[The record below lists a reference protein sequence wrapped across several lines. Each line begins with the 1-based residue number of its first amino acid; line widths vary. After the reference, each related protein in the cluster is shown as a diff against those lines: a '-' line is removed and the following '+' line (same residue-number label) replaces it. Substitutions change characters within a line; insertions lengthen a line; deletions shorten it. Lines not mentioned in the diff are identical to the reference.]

1 MKTVVSDND
10 DTVSLRKTIIMEQ
23 INTTTNVQPMMDDQA
38 VQQNKSSLWILF
50 AAGIF
55 LCVVIGAALIIWR
68 PSVKDPVISSVN
80 TPNTSALTQ
89 TSDTWMNPATTVV
102 DNTLTMNTTDNAE
115 LAGPT
120 TIDLNALPAAN
131 DITTVRDDSAVAA
144 NAAPV
149 AAAPVVSKPV
159 ITEAA
164 EPVVAKKPAPAATAT
179 PKKTQTV
186 TEYWIQTGSFSSR
199 EYAENAQDIIASYKI
214 DSEIFTKEVNG
225 KTWYRVRMGPYKTK
239 TEADYWKT
247 AISSDDVNF
256 KDAYITE
263 VKTQK

>member
-1 MKTVVSDND
+1 
-10 DTVSLRKTIIMEQ
+10 MEQ
-23 INTTTNVQPMMDDQA
+23 INTAMNVQPMMEEQT

-55 LCVVIGAALIIWR
+55 LCVVIGAALILWR

-80 TPNTSALTQ
+80 QPVSSQ
-89 TSDTWMNPATTVV
+89 TTDTWMNPATTTSLDTNVSV
-102 DNTLTMNTTDNAE
+102 TSADNAALAGTE

-120 TIDLNALPAAN
+120 TIDLNALPAA
-131 DITTVRDDSAVAA
+131 DDFTTVRDDTAA
-144 NAAPV
+144 TVTASTAAP
-149 AAAPVVSKPV
+149 AAPAATVSKPV
-159 ITEAA
+159 VTETA
-164 EPVVAKKPAPAATAT
+164 PVVTKKPAQTAAAA
-179 PKKTQTV
+179 PKKTTV

>member
-1 MKTVVSDND
+1 
-10 DTVSLRKTIIMEQ
+10 MEQ
-23 INTTTNVQPMMDDQA
+23 INTAMNVQPMMEEQT

-55 LCVVIGAALIIWR
+55 LCVVIGAALILWR

-80 TPNTSALTQ
+80 QPVSSQ
-89 TSDTWMNPATTVV
+89 TTDTWMNPATTVEPTV
-102 DNTLTMNTTDNAE
+102 TLNAGESAAVNAE
-115 LAGPT
+115 LTGPT
-120 TIDLNALPAAN
+120 TIDLNALPAA
-131 DITTVRDDSAVAA
+131 DDFTTVRDDTAA
-144 NAAPV
+144 TVTASTAAP
-149 AAAPVVSKPV
+149 AAPAATVSKPV
-159 ITEAA
+159 VTETA
-164 EPVVAKKPAPAATAT
+164 PVVTKKPAQTAAAA
-179 PKKTQTV
+179 PKKTTV

>member
-1 MKTVVSDND
+1 
-10 DTVSLRKTIIMEQ
+10 MEQ
-23 INTTTNVQPMMDDQA
+23 INTTMNVQPSMEDQT

-55 LCVVIGAALIIWR
+55 LCVVIGAALILCR
-68 PSVKDPVISSVN
+68 PSVNDPVISSVN
-80 TPNTSALTQ
+80 PAVPQQ
-89 TSDTWMNPATTVV
+89 TTDTWMNPVTVTPAESTATL
-102 DNTLTMNTTDNAE
+102 NNTDNIENTALMTNTE

-131 DITTVRDDSAVAA
+131 DLTTVRDESPAV
-144 NAAPV
+144 NTSTAAPV
-149 AAAPVVSKPV
+149 EVTKPV

-164 EPVVAKKPAPAATAT
+164 PVVTKKPAPVAVT

-186 TEYWIQTGSFSSR
+186 VEYWIQTGSFSSR

>member
-1 MKTVVSDND
+1 
-10 DTVSLRKTIIMEQ
+10 MEQ
-23 INTTTNVQPMMDDQA
+23 INTTIDVQQPMEDQSM
-38 VQQNKSSLWILF
+38 QQGKNSLWILF

-55 LCVVIGAALIIWR
+55 LCVVIGAALILYR

-80 TPNTSALTQ
+80 LQQTQPQ
-89 TSDTWMNPATTVV
+89 TSDTWMNPATTSIETNLINSSAMSAEANALAPSETVV
-102 DNTLTMNTTDNAE
+102 D
-115 LAGPT
+115 
-120 TIDLNALPAAN
+120 LNNLGTAN
-131 DITTVRDDSAVAA
+131 DLTTVRDDTSITVTTEPVAKTT
-144 NAAPV
+144 NVSKPIVTETKEPV
-149 AAAPVVSKPV
+149 VQKKPAQAAAAP
-159 ITEAA
+159 AA
-164 EPVVAKKPAPAATAT
+164 
-179 PKKTQTV
+179 KKTQTV

-225 KTWYRVRMGPYKTK
+225 KTWYRVRMGPYRTK

>member
-1 MKTVVSDND
+1 
-10 DTVSLRKTIIMEQ
+10 MEQ
-23 INTTTNVQPMMDDQA
+23 INTAMNVQPVTDEQTA
-38 VQQNKSSLWILF
+38 QQNKSSIWILF

-55 LCVVIGAALIIWR
+55 LCVVIGAALILWR

-80 TPNTSALTQ
+80 TQYTSAQTQ
-89 TSDTWMNPATTVV
+89 TSDTWMNPATTVE
-102 DNTLTMNTTDNAE
+102 DSTLVMNTTDNAD
-115 LAGPT
+115 LAGQT

-131 DITTVRDDSAVAA
+131 DLTTVRDDSAASEA
-144 NAAPV
+144 TAAPV
-149 AAAPVVSKPV
+149 AAAPVVSKPQ

-164 EPVVAKKPAPAATAT
+164 EPVVTKKTAPVAAAA

-199 EYAENAQDIIASYKI
+199 EYAENEQDIIASYKI

>member
-1 MKTVVSDND
+1 
-10 DTVSLRKTIIMEQ
+10 MEQ
-23 INTTTNVQPMMDDQA
+23 INTTMNVQPLTEDQA

-55 LCVVIGAALIIWR
+55 LCVVIGAALILWR
-68 PSVKDPVISSVN
+68 PSVKDPVISSINQPV
-80 TPNTSALTQ
+80 SQ
-89 TSDTWMNPATTVV
+89 TTDTWMNPATTTIEPTV
-102 DNTLTMNTTDNAE
+102 TLDADASAAVSTE

-131 DITTVRDDSAVAA
+131 DLTTVRDDSAAA
-144 NAAPV
+144 ATAEPV

-159 ITEAA
+159 VTEAA
-164 EPVVAKKPAPAATAT
+164 TPAVTKKPVQAAAAA
-179 PKKTQTV
+179 PKKTTV

-214 DSEIFTKEVNG
+214 ESEIFTKEVNG

>member
-1 MKTVVSDND
+1 
-10 DTVSLRKTIIMEQ
+10 MEQ
-23 INTTTNVQPMMDDQA
+23 INTTMNVQPMTDEQT

-55 LCVVIGAALIIWR
+55 LCVVIGAALILWR

-80 TPNTSALTQ
+80 SSNTTNTSAQLQ

-102 DNTLTMNTTDNAE
+102 ETTMAMNTTDNAE

-131 DITTVRDDSAVAA
+131 DLTTVRDDSAAA
-144 NAAPV
+144 ASAATAAPV

-159 ITEAA
+159 ITEVT
-164 EPVVAKKPAPAATAT
+164 EPVVTKKPAPVAAAA

>member
-1 MKTVVSDND
+1 
-10 DTVSLRKTIIMEQ
+10 MEQ
-23 INTTTNVQPMMDDQA
+23 INTTMNVQPLTEDQA

-55 LCVVIGAALIIWR
+55 LCVVIGAALILWR

-80 TPNTSALTQ
+80 Q
-89 TSDTWMNPATTVV
+89 TVSSQTTDTWMNPATTPIETSVTLN
-102 DNTLTMNTTDNAE
+102 NTEDAAAISNTELT
-115 LAGPT
+115 GPT

-131 DITTVRDDSAVAA
+131 DFTTVRDDTAAV
-144 NAAPV
+144 NVSTAAPV
-149 AAAPVVSKPV
+149 AATPTKPVV
-159 ITEAA
+159 TEAA
-164 EPVVAKKPAPAATAT
+164 PAVTKKPAPAAAAT

-186 TEYWIQTGSFSSR
+186 VEYWIQTGSFSSR

>member
-1 MKTVVSDND
+1 
-10 DTVSLRKTIIMEQ
+10 MEQ
-23 INTTTNVQPMMDDQA
+23 INTAMNVQPMMEEQT

-55 LCVVIGAALIIWR
+55 LCVVIGAALILWR

-80 TPNTSALTQ
+80 QPVSSQ
-89 TSDTWMNPATTVV
+89 TTDTWMNPATTVEPTV
-102 DNTLTMNTTDNAE
+102 TLNAGESAAVNAE
-115 LAGPT
+115 LTGPT
-120 TIDLNALPAAN
+120 TIDLNALPAA
-131 DITTVRDDSAVAA
+131 DDFTTVRDDTAA
-144 NAAPV
+144 TVTASTAAPAAPAATV
-149 AAAPVVSKPV
+149 SKPVVTEAAPVV
-159 ITEAA
+159 T
-164 EPVVAKKPAPAATAT
+164 KKPAQTAAAA
-179 PKKTQTV
+179 PKKTTV

>member
-1 MKTVVSDND
+1 
-10 DTVSLRKTIIMEQ
+10 MEQ
-23 INTTTNVQPMMDDQA
+23 INTTTNVQPSMEDQT

-55 LCVVIGAALIIWR
+55 LCVVIGAALILWH
-68 PSVKDPVISSVN
+68 PSVNDPIISSVN
-80 TPNTSALTQ
+80 PAVPQQ
-89 TSDTWMNPATTVV
+89 TTDTWMNPVTVTPAENTT
-102 DNTLTMNTTDNAE
+102 TLNTTDNAENTALTAATE

-131 DITTVRDDSAVAA
+131 DLTTVRDDTVAVNTA
-144 NAAPV
+144 
-149 AAAPVVSKPV
+149 AAAPVEVAPAVTKPAV
-159 ITEAA
+159 TEAA
-164 EPVVAKKPAPAATAT
+164 PVVTKKPAAVAPA

-186 TEYWIQTGSFSSR
+186 VEYWIQTGSFSSR

-214 DSEIFTKEVNG
+214 DSEIFTKDVNG

>member
-1 MKTVVSDND
+1 
-10 DTVSLRKTIIMEQ
+10 MEQ
-23 INTTTNVQPMMDDQA
+23 INNTNVQRPMENH
-38 VQQNKSSLWILF
+38 VHQNKNSLWILF

-55 LCVVIGAALIIWR
+55 LCVVIGAALILWR

-80 TPNTSALTQ
+80 QPVQTQ
-89 TSDTWMNPATTVV
+89 SLDTWMNPTTTS
-102 DNTLTMNTTDNAE
+102 DFETTTAFANTENAFNNSE
-115 LAGPT
+115 AVSSSITST
-120 TIDLNALPAAN
+120 TIDLNALSAAN
-131 DITTVRDDSAVAA
+131 DLTTVRDDTAVASSSI
-144 NAAPV
+144 AAPEV
-149 AAAPVVSKPV
+149 PATVTKPV
-159 ITEAA
+159 IIEKET
-164 EPVVAKKPAPAATAT
+164 PVVTKKPAVAAT

-225 KTWYRVRMGPYKTK
+225 KTWYRVRMGPYRTK

>member
-1 MKTVVSDND
+1 
-10 DTVSLRKTIIMEQ
+10 MEQ
-23 INTTTNVQPMMDDQA
+23 INTTMNVQPLTEDQA

-55 LCVVIGAALIIWR
+55 LCVVIGAALILWR
-68 PSVKDPVISSVN
+68 PSVKDPVISSINQPV
-80 TPNTSALTQ
+80 SQ
-89 TSDTWMNPATTVV
+89 TTDTWMNPATTTVEPAV
-102 DNTLTMNTTDNAE
+102 TLNTDASAAVNTE

-120 TIDLNALPAAN
+120 TIDLNALPAA
-131 DITTVRDDSAVAA
+131 DDLTTVRDDSAAA
-144 NAAPV
+144 ASAATAAPV
-149 AAAPVVSKPV
+149 AAAPAVSKPK
-159 ITEAA
+159 ITEVAD
-164 EPVVAKKPAPAATAT
+164 PVVTKKPVQAAAAT
-179 PKKTQTV
+179 PKKTTV

>member
-1 MKTVVSDND
+1 
-10 DTVSLRKTIIMEQ
+10 MEQ
-23 INTTTNVQPMMDDQA
+23 INTAMNVQPMMEEQT

-55 LCVVIGAALIIWR
+55 LCVVIGAALILWR

-80 TPNTSALTQ
+80 QPVSSQ
-89 TSDTWMNPATTVV
+89 TTDTWMNPATTVEPTV
-102 DNTLTMNTTDNAE
+102 TLNAGESAAVNAE

-120 TIDLNALPAAN
+120 TIDLNALPAA
-131 DITTVRDDSAVAA
+131 DDFTTVRDDTAA
-144 NAAPV
+144 TVTASTAAPAAPAATV
-149 AAAPVVSKPV
+149 SKPVVTEAAPVV
-159 ITEAA
+159 T
-164 EPVVAKKPAPAATAT
+164 KKPAQTAAAA
-179 PKKTQTV
+179 PKKTTV

>member
-1 MKTVVSDND
+1 MTD
-10 DTVSLRKTIIMEQ
+10 EQ
-23 INTTTNVQPMMDDQA
+23 T

-55 LCVVIGAALIIWR
+55 LCVVIGAALILWR

-80 TPNTSALTQ
+80 SSNTSNTSAQFQ

-102 DNTLTMNTTDNAE
+102 DTTMAMNTADNAE

-131 DITTVRDDSAVAA
+131 DLTTVRDDSAAA
-144 NAAPV
+144 SAATAAPV
-149 AAAPVVSKPV
+149 AAEPVVTKPK

-164 EPVVAKKPAPAATAT
+164 EPVVTKKPAAAAAA

-186 TEYWIQTGSFSSR
+186 VEYWIQTGSFSSR